1 MKQEPNQPFTQSNR
15 SCGSF
20 RSIPMAF
27 PLLSGLFGLFSLFL
41 LFGSFVME
49 KRKEWKHEMNRIR
62 RKERNKPPITVSS
75 PGCLLVLCPSL
86 SFVFL
91 SLTMDERREG
101 SVKRKET
108 KRKRNNTTKSWVSWV
123 SGWTEWKAQRNNTPG
138 CYQRLEF
145 YIQVLRVLCPNLTDA
160 SLFPLPLIEE
170 RQRAKNARLCSFSMK
185 GK

>member
-123 SGWTEWKAQRNNTPG
+123 SGWTEWKAQRKKRKKEACFLFISLPSFFSLL
-138 CYQRLEF
+138 CF
-145 YIQVLRVLCPNLTDA
+145 VSFHSSYIRY
-160 SLFPLPLIEE
+160 
-170 RQRAKNARLCSFSMK
+170 
-185 GK
+185 